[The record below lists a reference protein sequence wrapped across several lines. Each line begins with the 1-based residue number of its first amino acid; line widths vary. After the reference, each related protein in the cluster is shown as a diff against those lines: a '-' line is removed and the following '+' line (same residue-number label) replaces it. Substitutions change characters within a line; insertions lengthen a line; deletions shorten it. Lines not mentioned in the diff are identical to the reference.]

1 MAGKKHTLDM
11 TKGTIWKLLVVF
23 ALPMLLGNLFQELYN
38 TVDSIVIGNFVGKEA
53 LAAIGATTAICN
65 TIIRFFNGISVGA
78 GVVISRAFG
87 AQNDEKLHWAVETIL
102 AVSLVMGLLVT
113 LVALP
118 LTPWMLRA
126 ISTPED
132 VVGPASTY
140 LQIYIIGIV
149 FLFFYNMGSF
159 ILRAVGDTRRP
170 LIFLIITSIVNI
182 VLDIVF
188 VVVFH
193 MGIGGTAWA
202 TVIAEMVSALMVY
215 HCLIT
220 TKDSYRFRWRDI
232 CIDPSIL
239 KDIVLIGLPTGIQ
252 QGLTSFSNAFVQSY
266 INGFDSS
273 VMAGW
278 SCHLKIDQFMLLPV
292 QSIGQAMTTFVSQN
306 LGAKKLERAKEGTR
320 IALWMGTSF
329 TVILG
334 LLIYFMAGNII
345 GLFNRDASV
354 LYYGTV
360 FVTMMVPFRF
370 FSAWNQIY
378 AGSLRGAGDAKGPVT
393 IMLFSFVFC
402 RQVYLFII
410 TRFIYNVY
418 SVGLGY
424 PVGWAICALLSRWYY
439 RHSNWEKP
447 FLMPK
452 EPEMQLQG

>member
-1 MAGKKHTLDM
+1 MAGKKHTIDM
-11 TKGTIWKLLVVF
+11 THGTIWKLLVVF

-78 GVVISRAFG
+78 GVVISRFFG
-87 AQNDEKLHWAVETIL
+87 AKNDKKLHQAVETII
-102 AVSLVMGLLVT
+102 AVSIVMGLLVT
-113 LVALP
+113 LAAMP

-126 ISTPED
+126 MSTPED
-132 VVGPASTY
+132 VLGPASTY

-182 VLDIVF
+182 ILDIVF
-188 VVVFH
+188 VVGFG

-202 TVIAEMVSALMVY
+202 TVIAEMVSAVLVY
-215 HCLIT
+215 HCLVST
-220 TKDSYRFRWRDI
+220 EEAYCFRWRDI

-239 KDIVLIGLPTGIQ
+239 KDIVVIGLPTGIQ

-278 SCHLKIDQFMLLPV
+278 SCQLKIDQFTLLPV

-320 IALWMGTSF
+320 IALWMATSF
-329 TVILG
+329 MVSLSV
-334 LLIYFMAGNII
+334 LIYFLAGDLV
-345 GLFNRDASV
+345 GLFNRDASI

-360 FVTMMVPFRF
+360 FVTMMMPFRF
-370 FSAWNQIY
+370 FSAWNQVY
-378 AGSLRGAGDAKGPVT
+378 SGSLRGAGDAKGPVV

-410 TRFIYNVY
+410 TRFVYNVY

-424 PVGWAICALLSRWYY
+424 PVGWAVCALLSRWYY

-447 FLMPK
+447 YLVAK
-452 EPEMQLQG
+452 EAEAQ